1 MAGFRVWRAL
11 SVSGLA
17 LLALARAGAVEVT
30 DLKGLED
37 IYGRYAPAGD
47 CKREP
52 RILVDASGLT
62 FERGGQSE
70 KATKVEYAA
79 SYGAHDYTGIQKVI
93 FPFSSTNGWPVIMLF
108 NYEEKPGALVIQ
120 GHDEGY
126 QGGPPLSAR
135 NQVLVAASPYA
146 RCR

>member
-1 MAGFRVWRAL
+1 MKVAVVGLGAVGGFIAAKL
-11 SVSGLA
+11 ASSGAAVSGLA

-30 DLKGLED
+30 DLKGLEE

-79 SYGAHDYTGIQKVI
+79 SYGYVMRGATGANALSV
-93 FPFSSTNGWPVIMLF
+93 
-108 NYEEKPGALVIQ
+108 YELQAKEFTGYWGGTQTLDEALANATA
-120 GHDEGY
+120 GMTDLLA
-126 QGGPPLSAR
+126 PA
-135 NQVLVAASPYA
+135 N
-146 RCR
+146 